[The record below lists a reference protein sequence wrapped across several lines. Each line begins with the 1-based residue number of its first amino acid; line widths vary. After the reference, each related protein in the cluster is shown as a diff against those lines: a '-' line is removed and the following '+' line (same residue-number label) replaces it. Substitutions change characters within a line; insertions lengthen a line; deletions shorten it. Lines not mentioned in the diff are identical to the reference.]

1 MMSAVYNCKR
11 LRICD
16 HLIKRGF
23 TPFEVVPDK
32 ENPRFHVYRFR
43 QTPELVAAVE
53 EYRSM
58 RRNQTKLTKTEVN
71 QNGMAE

>member
-1 MMSAVYNCKR
+1 MMSTVYNCKR

-32 ENPRFHVYRFR
+32 RNPRFHVYRFR

-53 EYRSM
+53 ESAFKHSQLWLWYIP
-58 RRNQTKLTKTEVN
+58 
-71 QNGMAE
+71 